1 MLCAA
6 EWGLARRPR
15 GSRRALD
22 RLQLRLKVWEV
33 TVDPATA
40 TWIEE
45 AKRSV
50 EDGSAAGRAWTSG
63 DLRRMI
69 EERRKVAG

>member
-1 MLCAA
+1 
-6 EWGLARRPR
+6 
-15 GSRRALD
+15 
-22 RLQLRLKVWEV
+22 LQLRLKVWEV